1 MHSLFSGSY
10 WSWEVSVQFSC
21 SAYVD
26 ASRLLWFGI
35 LVIIRAASCWNQTY
49 VCVRSCVC
57 VCACVCVCVCDC
69 VYLRLFMHVN
79 VLGASHDGKKTIM
92 EALARSS
99 RAFWVHL
106 NLDLATSML

>member
-1 MHSLFSGSY
+1 M
-10 WSWEVSVQFSC
+10 SVC
-21 SAYVD
+21 G
-26 ASRLLWFGI
+26 R
-35 LVIIRAASCWNQTY
+35 
-49 VCVRSCVC
+49 VCVR
-57 VCACVCVCVCDC
+57 VCVCVFDC

-79 VLGASHDGKKTIM
+79 VLGASHDGKQTIM